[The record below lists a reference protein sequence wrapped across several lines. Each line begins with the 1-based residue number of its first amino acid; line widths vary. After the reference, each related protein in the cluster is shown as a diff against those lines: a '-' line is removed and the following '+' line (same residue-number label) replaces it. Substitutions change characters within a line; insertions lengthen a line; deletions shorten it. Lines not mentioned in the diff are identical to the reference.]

1 MKTGTRSP
9 ILRDF
14 QWRGLI
20 SDATGVNEL
29 DAHLAEAP
37 RAVYCGFDPT
47 ADSLHVGSL
56 VPLLALRRIQLAGH
70 RPIVLIGG
78 GTGLIGDPSGKSG
91 ERALNPEEQ
100 VAEWAAR
107 LKRQVERFLEF
118 TGGAHAAILADNYEW
133 LSKLEVVSFLRDVGK
148 HFSLGSMLGRESVR
162 SRMSRADAGISYT
175 EFSYQVLQAYDFLCL
190 FRKYGCTV
198 QIGGSDQW
206 GNITAGADLIR
217 RVEGEAVFGLTLPL
231 VAKADGTKFGKTESG
246 TAWLDPAKTSPYEMY
261 QFWLNTSDAD
271 VVDYLRYFTFLGRDT
286 VDELGAQLGR
296 HAEEREAQRVLAR
309 EVTTLVHGAA
319 ATREA
324 EEISAAFFSGDL
336 ERLTER
342 QLAQACQGMPK
353 TMLSDADLRAL
364 SIVELLTRA
373 GLAESKRRGRE
384 LVAAGA
390 IHVNGQPVRDA
401 DTRLSRELARYGR
414 FFIIRKGKKTYHLA
428 MVA

>member
-9 ILRDF
+9 LLSDF

-20 SDATGVNEL
+20 SDATSVNEL

-47 ADSLHVGSL
+47 ADSLHIGSL
-56 VPLLALRRIQLAGH
+56 VPLLALRRIQLRGH

-91 ERALNPEEQ
+91 ERPLNPEEQ

-198 QIGGSDQW
+198 QVGGSEPW
-206 GNITAGADLIR
+206 GNLTAR
-217 RVEGEAVFGLTLPL
+217 R
-231 VAKADGTKFGKTESG
+231 
-246 TAWLDPAKTSPYEMY
+246 
-261 QFWLNTSDAD
+261 
-271 VVDYLRYFTFLGRDT
+271 
-286 VDELGAQLGR
+286 
-296 HAEEREAQRVLAR
+296 
-309 EVTTLVHGAA
+309 
-319 ATREA
+319 
-324 EEISAAFFSGDL
+324 
-336 ERLTER
+336 
-342 QLAQACQGMPK
+342 
-353 TMLSDADLRAL
+353 
-364 SIVELLTRA
+364 
-373 GLAESKRRGRE
+373 
-384 LVAAGA
+384 
-390 IHVNGQPVRDA
+390 
-401 DTRLSRELARYGR
+401 
-414 FFIIRKGKKTYHLA
+414 
-428 MVA
+428 